1 MSHEMSVNATRV
13 EMRFASGQLGVRDV
27 NLAVRCGEL
36 ISLVG
41 PSGCGKST
49 LLRMIAGLVSPTGG
63 KLRVSAAASPLPSGE
78 GGRRPGEGR
87 QALDSQH
94 KDSAAR
100 KTDLQS
106 EGRTHRVPHPNP
118 LPEGEGTAAG
128 DPRVA
133 FVFQDSN
140 LLPWRSV
147 FDNIRLPLELRGA
160 AFAEQKVAVDS
171 SLKLIGLKPD
181 DAVKR
186 PRMLSGGMRMR
197 VSLAR
202 ALVTQPELLL
212 LDEPFAALDDLLRQQ
227 LNEELLRIWTEQ
239 RWTGIFVT
247 HNVAE
252 AVFLSQRVLVMSKSP
267 GTIVADIAVPF
278 VHPRDAELRSTP
290 EFAKLTGE
298 VSRQLRE
305 AAR

>member
-1 MSHEMSVNATRV
+1 MTHENSVSATRV
-13 EMRFASGQLGVRDV
+13 EMRFASGQFAVRDV
-27 NLAVRCGEL
+27 SMSVRRGEL

-49 LLRMIAGLVSPTGG
+49 LLRMIAGLLSPTGG
-63 KLRVSAAASPLPSGE
+63 ELRV
-78 GGRRPGEGR
+78 
-87 QALDSQH
+87 QAGTGDDS
-94 KDSAAR
+94 
-100 KTDLQS
+100 
-106 EGRTHRVPHPNP
+106 RT
-118 LPEGEGTAAG
+118 
-128 DPRVA
+128 A

-160 AFAEQKVAVDS
+160 SIGEQREAVDA
-171 SLKLIGLKPD
+171 SLQLIGLKPSD
-181 DAVKR
+181 SAKR

-202 ALVTQPELLL
+202 ALVTHPELLL

-267 GTIVADIAVPF
+267 GTLIADIAVPF
-278 VHPRDAELRSTP
+278 EHPRDPDLRSSP

-298 VSRQLRE
+298 VSHRLRD
-305 AAR
+305 AAG

>member
-1 MSHEMSVNATRV
+1 MPQDLCVNAIGV
-13 EMRFASGQLGVRDV
+13 EMRFASEQLGVRDV
-27 NLAVRCGEL
+27 NLAVRHGEL

-49 LLRMIAGLVSPTGG
+49 LLRMIAGLMSPTGG
-63 KLRVSAAASPLPSGE
+63 ELRVQAGSAD
-78 GGRRPGEGR
+78 
-87 QALDSQH
+87 DS
-94 KDSAAR
+94 
-100 KTDLQS
+100 
-106 EGRTHRVPHPNP
+106 RT
-118 LPEGEGTAAG
+118 
-128 DPRVA
+128 A

-160 AFAEQKVAVDS
+160 SFAEQQVAVES
-171 SLKLIGLKPD
+171 SLQLIGLKPD
-181 DAVKR
+181 DAAKR

-202 ALVTQPELLL
+202 ALVTHPELLL

-227 LNEELLRIWTEQ
+227 LNEELLRIWAEQ

-267 GTIVADIAVPF
+267 GTFVADIAVPF
-278 VHPRDAELRSTP
+278 EHPRDSDLRSTP

-298 VSRQLRE
+298 VSRSLRE